1 MNIKDLKEVV
11 DLDIIINNVLDN
23 DNITPEFVK
32 ECQKEAMRKAVE
44 YTSKITNKYGME
56 LTDLVEDQAGELLDS
71 ICNANCIYFKN
82 GMAAGAALLLQLL
95 GF

>member
-1 MNIKDLKEVV
+1 MNIKEIKETV

-32 ECQKEAMRKAVE
+32 ECQKAAMCKAVE

-71 ICNANCIYFKN
+71 ICDANYIYFKN
-82 GMAAGAALLLQLL
+82 GMAAGAVLLLQLL

>member
-1 MNIKDLKEVV
+1 MNIKELKEVV

-32 ECQKEAMRKAVE
+32 ECQKAAMCEVVE

-56 LTDLVEDQAGELLDS
+56 LTDLVEDQAGASYSDGNVKADYEVMQGR
-71 ICNANCIYFKN
+71 KN
-82 GMAAGAALLLQLL
+82 PKWAI
-95 GF
+95 

>member
-1 MNIKDLKEVV
+1 MNIKELKEVV

-82 GMAAGAALLLQLL
+82 GMAAGAVLLFQLL